1 MCTRNKNRRLAEMS
15 IQEKQ
20 YYESLVGHTP
30 FSFFKN
36 LSSNIE
42 IFDYFED
49 YAVDLVKSTCEAI
62 NQEFPISYEYL
73 INPKINAGCVLENNV
88 NKIIVFE
95 GVIFSLYS
103 YAHKLVTHYK
113 TVRMKKERENSEGC
127 TIFVE
132 ETRDGLK
139 LNTEIELSSRIEDN
153 ILAEYIAMM
162 AVKFIIAHEIGH
174 ILSGHLL
181 YRSSYGEE
189 KVEFHMTSSGIS
201 KVSRVNLQCM
211 EIDADSFAA
220 CELVSSLEKELL
232 YDGKLLN
239 IIESQDEIYKI
250 AGCAIQCVFYLIG
263 KLQNNWRNNTP
274 EKYSHPPA
282 ITRVNLLLDVC
293 RGVISDDKKWGGI
306 LQGCVIAE
314 RNLNDYFKIGNDSMD
329 QFIIDIIGSDKY
341 GQHLLGIWRDLKKEL
356 AEYTKLPFI

>member
-1 MCTRNKNRRLAEMS
+1 MS
-15 IQEKQ
+15 IQKKQ

-36 LSSNIE
+36 FDSSLE
-42 IFDYFED
+42 IFDYFEN
-49 YAVDLVKSTCEAI
+49 YAVDLVKSTCEAV
-62 NQEFPISYEYL
+62 NQEFLISYEYL
-73 INPKINAGCVLENNV
+73 INPKINAGCMLESNV
-88 NKIIVFE
+88 NKIIVYE
-95 GVIFSLYS
+95 GVLFSLYS

-113 TVRMKKERENSEGC
+113 TVRMKNVQENSEGC

-132 ETRDGLK
+132 ETRDGFK

-153 ILAEYIAMM
+153 ILAEYIAML

-181 YRSSYGEE
+181 YRNAYGEE

-201 KVSRVNLQCM
+201 KLSMVNLQCM

-232 YDGKLLN
+232 YDKKLLS
-239 IIESQDEIYKI
+239 IIESQEEIYKI

-263 KLQNNWRNNTP
+263 KLQNSWIINTP

-282 ITRVNLLLDVC
+282 LTRVNLLLDVC
-293 RGVISDDKKWGGI
+293 RGVLSDDKKWGGI

-314 RNLNDYFKIGNDSMD
+314 RNLNDYFKIGNDSMERFILD
-329 QFIIDIIGSDKY
+329 IIDSDKY
-341 GQHLLGIWRDLKKEL
+341 GQYLLGIWRDLKKEL
-356 AEYTKLPFI
+356 AKYTKLPFL